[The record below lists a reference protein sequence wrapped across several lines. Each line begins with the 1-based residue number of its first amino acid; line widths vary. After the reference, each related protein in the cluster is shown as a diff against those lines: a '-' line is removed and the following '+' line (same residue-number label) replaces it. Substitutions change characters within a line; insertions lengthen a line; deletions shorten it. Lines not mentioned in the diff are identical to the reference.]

1 MDARELNRVVSG
13 VGSNPLSTIAAMML
27 GANRKY
33 NEKYT
38 KEEQLEMKQKRDAI
52 RREEIRCITVRQ
64 GICPSCEGKLIRGK
78 KDKRNNYKRSWEC
91 KNCEEVHLA

>member
-1 MDARELNRVVSG
+1 MNTRELDRIVSG

-27 GANRKY
+27 GANRNY

-38 KEEQLEMKQKRDAI
+38 KEEKMEMRQKREAI
-52 RREEIRCITVRQ
+52 RAEEIRCSHIRQ
-64 GICPSCEGKLIRGK
+64 GNCPSCEGKLIRGK

-91 KNCEEVHLA
+91 RDCNEMHLA